1 MESALS
7 LVHIS
12 LVQKPGVVDF
22 AVKLLNSVLT
32 SILCDRQVMFWG
44 EFKLQKNCNQ
54 SCSSKF
60 FFQLVEM
67 YSSV

>member
-1 MESALS
+1 M
-7 LVHIS
+7 HIS

-22 AVKLLNSVLT
+22 AMKVVNSVLT
-32 SILCDRQVMFWG
+32 CILSDRQVMFCG

-60 FFQLVEM
+60 VFPA
-67 YSSV
+67 S